1 LRDDPTTDLA
11 ELRNISLVGL
21 LITRS
26 AQHRTESR
34 GLHFLTDF
42 PETDPF
48 PRETWARLVDGKVF
62 VESRDL
68 PSVGTVLDPNAVST
82 DK

>member
-1 LRDDPTTDLA
+1 
-11 ELRNISLVGL
+11 
-21 LITRS
+21 
-26 AQHRTESR
+26 
-34 GLHFLTDF
+34 LTDF

-48 PRETWARLVDGKVF
+48 PRETGARRVDGKVF

-68 PSVGTVLDPNAVST
+68 PSAGTVLDPNAVST